1 MTSLIPKKLA
11 IYYGWPSVVNA
22 TYTVNGAANVFKD
35 YDTVIFGAGLED
47 NTHGDHQNT
56 IDIINHP
63 DMANTDCYGYI
74 VSTDSLSLNQTK
86 IDNWLSMGVNGIFC
100 DNFGYDWGVTRSQ
113 QNDLINYIHS
123 KSLSAFVNAW
133 DPDDVF
139 SNSNVPTFNPSG
151 TSHVLGSND
160 YYLAESFQI
169 INGGYQDTVFWK
181 TKSDKMV
188 NYKNIYGTKMA
199 TVTTTNSSV
208 FDTNKWDYSYM
219 SAVLYNFDL
228 AGWGEL
234 YYSASSGSLPF
245 RPRAEVFGDNF
256 TGNIVEGPSNVFS
269 RSTNVGIKIDTVNH
283 TVNTLI

>member
-35 YDTVIFGAGLED
+35 YDTVVLGAGLE
-47 NTHGDHQNT
+47 NNLHGDHQNT

-63 DMANTDCYGYI
+63 DMVNTLCYGYI
-74 VSTDSLSLNQTK
+74 NSTDSLSSNETK
-86 IDNWLSMGVNGIFC
+86 IDNWLSMGIDGIFC
-100 DNFGYDWGVTRSQ
+100 DNFGYDFGVTRSQ
-113 QNDLINYIHS
+113 QNDLVNYIHS

-133 DPDDVF
+133 EPDDVF
-139 SNSNVPTFNPSG
+139 SNNIVATYNPSG
-151 TSHVLGSND
+151 ISHVLGADD

-169 INGGYQDTVFWK
+169 INGGYQDTTFWK

-199 TVTTTNSSV
+199 TITTTDSTV
-208 FDTNKWDYSYM
+208 FDQNKWDYSYM

-228 AGWGEL
+228 VGWGEL

-245 RPRAEVFGDNF
+245 RIRADVFGDYF
-256 TGNIVEGPSNVFS
+256 TGNIVEGPSDVFS
-269 RSTNVGIKIDTVNH
+269 RGTNVGIKIDTVNH
-283 TVNTLI
+283 TVDYLL